1 MWVVRDSRWRLGQVM
16 RTQLFFPLFL
26 LASVCSALA
35 QEPYKL
41 QPGDAVELWVAQEE
55 QLNRQV
61 SIGPDGR
68 LSLPLVGQVVAQGM
82 TIEDLSKTF
91 KERLQKYYSED
102 LDITVMLQPNEIH
115 SRSIFVAGD
124 VSNPGVYPYRPD
136 MTVMHV
142 VSVAGGLYRAT
153 FEASDQDRSTM
164 LRGDIAR
171 TQNRVNQLGAT
182 IARLQAEMANSPKIN
197 AASEELVGIPPD
209 ALKAILTQ
217 EQAILDMRMD
227 ELRIKEASDKQ
238 LKDIAIRSLDA
249 AKEQLRSVDTRIGL
263 AKQRLEATNSLI
275 AKGFSQGSQRL
286 ELEGTIASMEG
297 EKSQY
302 TADVATQ
309 EAAVINYDSGMEAF
323 MQARKTELLTDLNST
338 KRERDALVS
347 TLNDSIKALK
357 AYDEATSSTE
367 EAVITY
373 SLLRTKDGQ
382 TEEIP
387 ASELTPVEPGD
398 LIRVSKVLASGT
410 ASVSGD

>member
-1 MWVVRDSRWRLGQVM
+1 M
-16 RTQLFFPLFL
+16 RTQLFFPLLF
-26 LASVCSALA
+26 LASVHSALA

-41 QPGDAVELWVAQEE
+41 QPGDAVEIWVAQEE

-68 LSLPLVGQVVAQGM
+68 LSLPLVGQVAAQGM

-115 SRSIFVAGD
+115 ARSIFVAGD
-124 VSNPGVYPYRPD
+124 VANPGVYPYRPD

-182 IARLQAEMANSPKIN
+182 IARLQAEMANSPTIN
-197 AASEELVGIPPD
+197 AAAEELVGIPPD

-227 ELRIKEASDKQ
+227 ELRIKEATDKQ
-238 LKDIAIRSLDA
+238 LKDIAVRSLEA

-263 AKQRLEATNSLI
+263 AQQRLEATNSLI

-309 EAAVINYDSGMEAF
+309 EAAVINYDSGMESY
-323 MQARKTELLTDLNST
+323 MQTRKTALLTDLNNT
-338 KRERDALVS
+338 KRERDALAS
-347 TLNDSIKALK
+347 TLSDSIKALQ
-357 AYDEATSSTE
+357 AYDDATSSTE

-387 ASELTPVEPGD
+387 ASDLTPVEPGD
-398 LIRVSKVLASGT
+398 LIRVSKVLATGT
-410 ASVSGD
+410 ASVNSD

>member
-1 MWVVRDSRWRLGQVM
+1 M
-16 RTQLFFPLFL
+16 RKQLFFPFLF
-26 LASVCSALA
+26 LASVHTALA

-41 QPGDAVELWVAQEE
+41 QPGDAVEIWVAQEE

-68 LSLPLVGQVVAQGM
+68 LSLPLVGQVAAQGM

-115 SRSIFVAGD
+115 ARSIFVAGD
-124 VSNPGVYPYRPD
+124 VANPGVYPFRPD

-182 IARLQAEMANSPKIN
+182 IARLQAEMANSPTIN
-197 AASEELVGIPPD
+197 AAAEELVGIPPD
-209 ALKAILTQ
+209 ALEAVLTQ

-227 ELRIKEASDKQ
+227 ELRIKEAADRQ
-238 LKDIAIRSLDA
+238 LKDIAVRSLEA

-309 EAAVINYDSGMEAF
+309 EAAVVNYDSGMESYL
-323 MQARKTELLTDLNST
+323 QARKTELLTDLNNT
-338 KRERDALVS
+338 RRERDALAS
-347 TLNDSIKALK
+347 TLSDSIKALQ
-357 AYDEATSSTE
+357 AYDDATSSTE

-387 ASELTPVEPGD
+387 ASDLTPVEPGD
-398 LIRVSKVLASGT
+398 LIRVSKVLATGT
-410 ASVSGD
+410 ASVSSD